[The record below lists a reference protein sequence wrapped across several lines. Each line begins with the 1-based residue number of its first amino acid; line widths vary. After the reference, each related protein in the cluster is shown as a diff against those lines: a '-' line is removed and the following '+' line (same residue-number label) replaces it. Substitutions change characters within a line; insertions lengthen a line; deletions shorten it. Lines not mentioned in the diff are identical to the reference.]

1 MSRWSFI
8 VFWFLAGALGTAGSF
23 GCPVTWAELS
33 GMFEVSWVPL
43 GIVAAALLLLG
54 VGIWGDSEHS
64 RAYGNPDVDA
74 SGANASR
81 SSNGNAQALPRPWW
95 QWKLALVCRSLVPAG
110 PKHIGWAVGL
120 AASGGFAVVLIP
132 PVMREPNQW
141 QQAIGAVIGFLG
153 LAAAALLNA
162 KFERQ
167 RDDRNDAKHADAI
180 RQVFMAELF
189 RLQEMERNI
198 YDPGLDIDKENTPI
212 EEYRR
217 RLQEAISE
225 WLRNLNTPIYKQYQD
240 RLDSL
245 SAIECKYVL
254 EFYNFLEKARRSVNE
269 CKQNI
274 KTLDKQNYTEQ
285 ENRKALNEL
294 YNEILTSSIF
304 DRAKETRN
312 KIEENGREIVPMTT
326 QYAMDVFPNPN
337 QKGESATSEQ

>member
-1 MSRWSFI
+1 
-8 VFWFLAGALGTAGSF
+8 
-23 GCPVTWAELS
+23 
-33 GMFEVSWVPL
+33 MFEVSWVPL
-43 GIVAAALLLLG
+43 GIVVAALLLLG
-54 VGIWGDSEHS
+54 VGIWGDFEHF
-64 RAYGNPDVDA
+64 RAYGNPGVDA

-95 QWKLALVCRSLVPAG
+95 QWKPALLCRSFVPAG

-141 QQAIGAVIGFLG
+141 QQAIGAVIGFFG

-162 KFERQ
+162 ELTRR

-189 RLQEMERNI
+189 RLEEMERNI
-198 YDPGLDIDKENTPI
+198 YNPLIDMDKDNSTI
-212 EEYRR
+212 
-217 RLQEAISE
+217 RLYKVALEDSASK
-225 WLRNLNTPIYKQYQD
+225 WLRNLNTPIYKKYRD

-245 SAIECKYVL
+245 TAIECKYIL

-269 CKQNI
+269 CKEKI
-274 KTLDKQNYTEQ
+274 KTLDKEGNIEQ
-285 ENRKALNEL
+285 ENRKTLNKL

-304 DRAKETRN
+304 DRAKETRK
-312 KIEENGREIVPMTT
+312 KIEENGKDIVPMTR
-326 QYAMDVFPNPN
+326 QHAMDVFSSPN

>member
-1 MSRWSFI
+1 MPRWSFI
-8 VFWFLAGALGTAGSF
+8 VFWFLAGALGTTGLF

-54 VGIWGDSEHS
+54 VGIWGDFEHF
-64 RAYGNPDVDA
+64 RAYGNPGVDA

-95 QWKLALVCRSLVPAG
+95 QWKPALMCRSLVPAG

-141 QQAIGAVIGFLG
+141 QQAIGAVIGFFG

-162 KFERQ
+162 ELTRR

-189 RLQEMERNI
+189 RLEEMERNI

-212 EEYRR
+212 EKYKKD
-217 RLQEAISE
+217 LKEAIGD
-225 WLRNLNTPIYKQYQD
+225 WLRNLNTPIYDHYRD

-245 SAIECKYVL
+245 SAIECKYVI
-254 EFYNFLEKARRSVNE
+254 EFHNTVKYNHLSVQKLNKEIKKFDPTKCTETEARN
-269 CKQNI
+269 
-274 KTLDKQNYTEQ
+274 TLIDFHKKMWRY
-285 ENRKALNEL
+285 
-294 YNEILTSSIF
+294 SIF
-304 DRAKETRN
+304 SDAKKTRE
-312 KIEENGREIVPMTT
+312 KLEENGSGIMPMTK
-326 QYAMDVFPNPN
+326 QDAMDVFPNPN
-337 QKGESATSEQ
+337 Q